1 MAVGVCW
8 NGGWDGS
15 MVLGLEGL
23 TIYRFTFLICTHHAL
38 LLVTDHVPA
47 RTKRPSPNL
56 LPSTSNHPPIPP
68 LPQVAHCMATGSEL
82 EATIGLLR
90 GKEAELQGVE
100 GALVE
105 ARNSLERSEAVV
117 AQQV

>member
-1 MAVGVCW
+1 
-8 NGGWDGS
+8 
-15 MVLGLEGL
+15 
-23 TIYRFTFLICTHHAL
+23 
-38 LLVTDHVPA
+38 
-47 RTKRPSPNL
+47 
-56 LPSTSNHPPIPP
+56 
-68 LPQVAHCMATGSEL
+68 MATGSEL
-82 EATIGLLR
+82 AATIGLLR